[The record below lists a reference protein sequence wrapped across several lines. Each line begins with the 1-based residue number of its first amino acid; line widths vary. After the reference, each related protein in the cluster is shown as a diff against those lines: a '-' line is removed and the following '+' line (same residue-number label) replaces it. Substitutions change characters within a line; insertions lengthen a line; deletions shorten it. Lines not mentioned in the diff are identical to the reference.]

1 LKKIKKSKAFEL
13 YKKGMT
19 LYYELEAGDLALE
32 YFMKSAN
39 AGFEPACGEIGMIYY
54 LDKNDPET
62 AESWFER
69 VSDLELLSPWASYAY
84 AALLLNEHDDWE
96 KALDHLLWAAECN
109 YAPAYQAIGLIL
121 YKELNEVD
129 DAEDWFEMAEEAG
142 CLCGI
147 PAYYYGILL
156 EFERGIDGQADYYR
170 AKAIEDLRET
180 NLQETLN

>member
-1 LKKIKKSKAFEL
+1 LKKNETSEPFDL
-13 YKKGMT
+13 YKKGVT
-19 LYYELEAGDLALE
+19 LYYELESVDLAME

-39 AGFEPACGEIGMIYY
+39 AGFEPACGEIGMIYH
-54 LDKNDPET
+54 LDHDDPET
-62 AESWFER
+62 AETWFER
-69 VSDLELLSPWASYAY
+69 VSDPELLSPWASYEY
-84 AALLLNEHDDWE
+84 ATLLVNEHDDWE
-96 KALDHLLWAAECN
+96 RALDHLLWAAIWD

-180 NLQETLN
+180 NPQENLN